1 MTAMALFVLLTLTH
15 ALCAFGGWIYGF
27 TAGARTVPK
36 PTRAR
41 FDALDTGRKPIKI
54 RLVED

>member
-1 MTAMALFVLLTLTH
+1 MALFVLLTLTH